1 MTFRIFLKKYQLI
14 VVGGGPGG
22 YTAAFR
28 AAELG
33 MSVAIVDD
41 NDLGGVCLN
50 WGCIPTKSLLKNAE
64 VFELI
69 NDASSYGIEIGKPKV
84 HFDKIIDK
92 TIQARKRLSKG
103 LHFQVRKLGVDFFPG
118 FASFINQN
126 SIEVDG
132 NTLHGDTFIIATG
145 SKAKHLQSLD
155 HSSKNIMTAKDIFNL
170 KKLPKSMTII
180 GAGAIGVEFAYFFN
194 AFGTSITLLEAQEN
208 ILPNEDVEV
217 SQWMHKVLKRKK
229 IDIQTNTLATEINDE
244 YVLVSI
250 GVEGNSRGFGL
261 NKIGIEIGPNQHIKV
276 DKDGKTNIDNI
287 YAVGDVVGPPWLAH
301 VSSTEGL
308 YVVEHIS
315 KLNPKKIDYNCIPAC
330 TYSKPEIGSIGLSQ
344 EMLDKDGIDYK
355 VVKSFFNANGKAV
368 ASSSTEGFIKILVS
382 KDNYVLGAHIIG
394 SNATEMISEFSLAM
408 RNKLSVEN
416 ILDSIHPHPT
426 FSEAIFE
433 TLMQLK

>member
-1 MTFRIFLKKYQLI
+1 MKKYLLI

-33 MSVAIVDD
+33 MTVAIVDD

-92 TIQARKRLSKG
+92 TTQARKRLSKG

>member
-1 MTFRIFLKKYQLI
+1 MKKYQLI
-14 VVGGGPGG
+14 IVGGGPGG

-69 NDASSYGIEIGKPKV
+69 NNASSYGIEVGKPKID
-84 HFDKIIDK
+84 FEKIIDK

-118 FASFINQN
+118 FATFIDQN

-132 NTLHGDTFIIATG
+132 NTLHGETLIIATG

-155 HSSKNIMTAKDIFNL
+155 HSSKNVMIAKDIFNL

-194 AFGTSITLLEAQEN
+194 ALGTKITLIEAQEN
-208 ILPNEDVEV
+208 ILPSEDVEI
-217 SQWMHKVLKRKK
+217 SQWMHKILKRKK
-229 IDIQTNTLATEINDE
+229 VAIQTNTIATEINDE
-244 YVLVSI
+244 HVLVSI
-250 GVEGNSRGFGL
+250 GVDGNSNGFGL
-261 NKIGIEIGPNQHIKV
+261 NSIGIEIDENQHIKV
-276 DKDGKTNIDNI
+276 DENGKTNIDNI
-287 YAVGDVVGPPWLAH
+287 YAVGDVIGPPWLAH

-308 YVVEHIS
+308 YVVEHIA
-315 KLNPKKIDYNCIPAC
+315 KLNPKKIDYDCVPAC

-344 EMLDKDGIDYK
+344 NILDERGIDYK

-368 ASSSTEGFIKILVS
+368 ASGSTEGFIKILVS
-382 KDNYVLGAHIIG
+382 NENCILGAHIIG
-394 SNATEMISEFSLAM
+394 SHATEMISELSLAM
-408 RNKLSVEN
+408 RNNLSVEN
-416 ILDSIHPHPT
+416 ILKTIHPHPT

>member
-1 MTFRIFLKKYQLI
+1 MKKYQLI

-33 MSVAIVDD
+33 MTVAIVDD

-92 TIQARKRLSKG
+92 SIQARKRLSNG

-208 ILPNEDVEV
+208 ILPNEDLEV

-250 GVEGNSRGFGL
+250 GVEGNSKGFGL

-308 YVVEHIS
+308 YVVEHIL

>member
-1 MTFRIFLKKYQLI
+1 MKKYQLI

-33 MSVAIVDD
+33 MTVAIVDD

-308 YVVEHIS
+308 YVVEHIL

>member
-1 MTFRIFLKKYQLI
+1 MKKYQLI

-118 FASFINQN
+118 FAFFINQN
-126 SIEVDG
+126 SIEVNG

-170 KKLPKSMTII
+170 KKLPKSMTIV

-229 IDIQTNTLATEINDE
+229 IDIQTNTLATDINDE

>member
-1 MTFRIFLKKYQLI
+1 MKKYQLI

-103 LHFQVRKLGVDFFPG
+103 LHFQVRKLGIDFFPG

-155 HSSKNIMTAKDIFNL
+155 HSNKNIMTAKDIFNL

-330 TYSKPEIGSIGLSQ
+330 TYSKPEFGSIGLSQ

>member
-1 MTFRIFLKKYQLI
+1 MKKYQLI

-50 WGCIPTKSLLKNAE
+50 WGCIQTKSLLKNAE

-126 SIEVDG
+126 SIEVNG

-229 IDIQTNTLATEINDE
+229 VDIQTNTLATEINDE
-244 YVLVSI
+244 NVLVSI
-250 GVEGNSRGFGL
+250 GVEGNSKGFGL
-261 NKIGIEIGPNQHIKV
+261 NKIGIEIGTNQHIKV

>member
-1 MTFRIFLKKYQLI
+1 MKKYQLI

-126 SIEVDG
+126 SIEVNG

-155 HSSKNIMTAKDIFNL
+155 HSSLSLI
-170 KKLPKSMTII
+170 
-180 GAGAIGVEFAYFFN
+180 
-194 AFGTSITLLEAQEN
+194 
-208 ILPNEDVEV
+208 
-217 SQWMHKVLKRKK
+217 
-229 IDIQTNTLATEINDE
+229 
-244 YVLVSI
+244 
-250 GVEGNSRGFGL
+250 
-261 NKIGIEIGPNQHIKV
+261 HI
-276 DKDGKTNIDNI
+276 
-287 YAVGDVVGPPWLAH
+287 
-301 VSSTEGL
+301 
-308 YVVEHIS
+308 
-315 KLNPKKIDYNCIPAC
+315 
-330 TYSKPEIGSIGLSQ
+330 
-344 EMLDKDGIDYK
+344 
-355 VVKSFFNANGKAV
+355 
-368 ASSSTEGFIKILVS
+368 
-382 KDNYVLGAHIIG
+382 
-394 SNATEMISEFSLAM
+394 
-408 RNKLSVEN
+408 
-416 ILDSIHPHPT
+416 
-426 FSEAIFE
+426 
-433 TLMQLK
+433 

>member
-1 MTFRIFLKKYQLI
+1 MKKYQLI

-28 AAELG
+28 AGELG

-170 KKLPKSMTII
+170 KKLPKSMTIV

-194 AFGTSITLLEAQEN
+194 AFGTNITLLEAQEN

-330 TYSKPEIGSIGLSQ
+330 TYSKPEIGSIGFSQ

>member
-1 MTFRIFLKKYQLI
+1 LKKYQLI

-126 SIEVDG
+126 SIEVNG

-229 IDIQTNTLATEINDE
+229 VDIQTNTLATEINDE
-244 YVLVSI
+244 NVLVSI
-250 GVEGNSRGFGL
+250 GVEGNSKGFGL
-261 NKIGIEIGPNQHIKV
+261 NKIGIEIGTNQHIKV
-276 DKDGKTNIDNI
+276 DKHGKTNIDNI

>member
-1 MTFRIFLKKYQLI
+1 MKKYQLI

-69 NDASSYGIEIGKPKV
+69 NNANSYGIEVGKPKI
-84 HFDKIIDK
+84 HFEKIINK

-118 FASFINQN
+118 FATFIDQN

-145 SKAKHLQSLD
+145 SKAKHLHSID
-155 HSSKNIMTAKDIFNL
+155 HSGENVMTAKEIFSL
-170 KKLPKSMTII
+170 KKLPESMTII
-180 GAGAIGVEFAYFFN
+180 GAG
-194 AFGTSITLLEAQEN
+194 EAKEN

-229 IDIQTNTLATEINDE
+229 VDIQTGTMATEINDE
-244 YVLVSI
+244 YILVSI
-250 GVEGNSRGFGL
+250 GVEGNSSGFGL
-261 NKIGIEIGPNQHIKV
+261 KKIGIEIGSNNHIIV
-276 DKDGKTNIDNI
+276 DKNGKTNLDNI
-287 YAVGDVVGPPWLAH
+287 YAVGDVIGPPWLAH
-301 VSSTEGL
+301 VSSSEGL
-308 YVVEHIS
+308 YVVEHIA
-315 KLNPKKIDYNCIPAC
+315 KLSPKKIDYDCVPAC

-344 EMLDKDGIDYK
+344 KILDERGIDYK

-368 ASSSTEGFIKILVS
+368 ASDSTEGFIKILVS
-382 KDNYVLGAHIIG
+382 DRNQILGAHIIG

-408 RNKLSVEN
+408 SNNLSVEN

-433 TLMQLK
+433 TLMQLR

>member
-1 MTFRIFLKKYQLI
+1 MKKYQLI

-126 SIEVDG
+126 SIEVNG

-208 ILPNEDVEV
+208 ILPNEDIEV

-276 DKDGKTNIDNI
+276 DKDGKTNINNI

>member
-1 MTFRIFLKKYQLI
+1 M
-14 VVGGGPGG
+14 
-22 YTAAFR
+22 
-28 AAELG
+28 
-33 MSVAIVDD
+33 
-41 NDLGGVCLN
+41 
-50 WGCIPTKSLLKNAE
+50 LKNAE

-208 ILPNEDVEV
+208 ILPNEDIEV

-250 GVEGNSRGFGL
+250 GVEGNSKGFGL

>member
-1 MTFRIFLKKYQLI
+1 MKKYQLI

-33 MSVAIVDD
+33 MTVAIVDD

-126 SIEVDG
+126 SIEVNG

-170 KKLPKSMTII
+170 KKLPKSMTIV

-194 AFGTSITLLEAQEN
+194 AFGTNITLLEAQEN

-250 GVEGNSRGFGL
+250 GVEGNSKGFGL

>member
-1 MTFRIFLKKYQLI
+1 MKKYQLI

-69 NDASSYGIEIGKPKV
+69 NNANSYGIEVGKPKI
-84 HFDKIIDK
+84 HFEKIINK

-118 FASFINQN
+118 FATFIDQN

-145 SKAKHLQSLD
+145 SKAKHL
-155 HSSKNIMTAKDIFNL
+155 HSINHSGGNVMTAKEIFNL
-170 KKLPKSMTII
+170 KKLPESMTII

-194 AFGTSITLLEAQEN
+194 ALGTRVTLLEAKEN

-229 IDIQTNTLATEINDE
+229 VDIQTDTMATEIDDE
-244 YVLVSI
+244 HILVSI
-250 GVEGNSRGFGL
+250 GVEGNSSGFGL
-261 NKIGIEIGPNQHIKV
+261 KKIGIEIGSNNHIIV
-276 DKDGKTNIDNI
+276 DKNGKTNLDNI
-287 YAVGDVVGPPWLAH
+287 YAVGDVIGPPWLAH
-301 VSSTEGL
+301 VSSSEGL
-308 YVVEHIS
+308 YVVEHIA
-315 KLNPKKIDYNCIPAC
+315 KLSPKKIDYDCVPAC

-344 EMLDKDGIDYK
+344 KILDERGIDYK

-368 ASSSTEGFIKILVS
+368 ASDSTEGFIKILVS
-382 KDNYVLGAHIIG
+382 DRNQILGAHIIG

-408 RNKLSVEN
+408 SNNLSVEN

-433 TLMQLK
+433 TLMQLR

>member
-1 MTFRIFLKKYQLI
+1 MKKYQLI

-126 SIEVDG
+126 SIEVNG

-170 KKLPKSMTII
+170 KKLPKSMTIV

>member
-1 MTFRIFLKKYQLI
+1 MKKYQLI

-126 SIEVDG
+126 SIEVNG

-344 EMLDKDGIDYK
+344 EMLDNDGIDYK

>member
-1 MTFRIFLKKYQLI
+1 MKKYQLI

-126 SIEVDG
+126 SIEVNG

-155 HSSKNIMTAKDIFNL
+155 HLSKNIMTAKDIFNL

-194 AFGTSITLLEAQEN
+194 AFGTNITLLEAQEN

>member
-1 MTFRIFLKKYQLI
+1 MKKYQLI

-126 SIEVDG
+126 SIEVNG

-194 AFGTSITLLEAQEN
+194 AFGTNITLLEAQEN

>member
-1 MTFRIFLKKYQLI
+1 MKKYQLI

-69 NDASSYGIEIGKPKV
+69 NNANSYGIEVGKPKI
-84 HFDKIIDK
+84 HFEKIINK

-118 FASFINQN
+118 FATFIDQN

-132 NTLHGDTFIIATG
+132 NVLHGDTFIIATG
-145 SKAKHLQSLD
+145 SKAKHLQSID
-155 HSSKNIMTAKDIFNL
+155 HSGENVMTAKEIFGL
-170 KKLPKSMTII
+170 KKLPESMTII

-194 AFGTSITLLEAQEN
+194 ALGTRVTLLEAKEN
-208 ILPNEDVEV
+208 ILPNEDIEV
-217 SQWMHKVLKRKK
+217 SQWMHKILKRKK
-229 IDIQTNTLATEINDE
+229 VDIQTDTMATEINDE
-244 YVLVSI
+244 YILVSI

-261 NKIGIEIGPNQHIKV
+261 KKIGITIDSNNHIIV
-276 DKDGKTNIDNI
+276 DKNGKTNLDNI
-287 YAVGDVVGPPWLAH
+287 YAVGDVIGPPWLAH
-301 VSSTEGL
+301 VSSSEGL
-308 YVVEHIS
+308 YVVEHIA
-315 KLNPKKIDYNCIPAC
+315 KLNPKKIDYDCVPAC

-344 EMLDKDGIDYK
+344 KILDERGIDYK

-368 ASSSTEGFIKILVS
+368 ASDSTEGFIKILVS
-382 KDNYVLGAHIIG
+382 GRNQILGAHIIG

-408 RNKLSVEN
+408 SNNLSVEN

-433 TLMQLK
+433 TLMQLR

>member
-1 MTFRIFLKKYQLI
+1 MKKYQLI

-126 SIEVDG
+126 SIEVNG

-170 KKLPKSMTII
+170 KKLPKSMTIV

-194 AFGTSITLLEAQEN
+194 AFGTNITLLEAQEN